1 MKKINELAEDIDIY
15 ISQHAIYINRLE
27 KAIEGKLEFKPTDC
41 HSCAF
46 GKAID
51 LIKDECMENLP
62 ENLKTLFKEIYD
74 LHCEFHNI
82 SKNILESKEKEKQLE
97 KIKDISTKLFQK
109 LLQFKNTAKKE
120 PTTI

>member
-82 SKNILESKEKEKQLE
+82 SKNILESKEKQLE